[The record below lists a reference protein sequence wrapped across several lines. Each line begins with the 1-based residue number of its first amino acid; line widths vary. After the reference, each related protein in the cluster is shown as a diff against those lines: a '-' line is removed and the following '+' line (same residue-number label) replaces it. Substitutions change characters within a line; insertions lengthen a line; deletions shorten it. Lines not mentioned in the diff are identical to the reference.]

1 MNPPDENEGHANRA
15 DRTASPS
22 LQDRVRSLTLGLG
35 ASSELQSSN
44 RYVRQ
49 REGSD
54 EWYTSALN
62 LLDRSRTVTERQ
74 AGAELVAVKIQ
85 TLSLD
90 ELAGLWLA
98 AEDTFKEDAPLEVR
112 IVGFTL
118 IISSLRHTGLGL
130 GERVKLYRMTT
141 VPIHPSRTEQQ
152 IQTLSAL
159 TSDGHKLEP
168 FTRQFV
174 MFLCNGLG
182 PQYKATI
189 DSRRNAPRLKAGRN
203 RPRLPEERG
212 LYALLSL
219 VRNAIL
225 AQPDVIDGEEL
236 CVIVKQAIE
245 IAQLA
250 PSTLQMEEALSIVSA
265 VISVSHIPDSLLE
278 SCVELLSAI
287 SITIDALKDMAW
299 QSLTQLLR
307 TTQRVEVIRILS
319 RNVMP
324 TTDGKE
330 TPKVGGALAMI
341 LHLIRN
347 DGADQLPQID
357 FSLIYEALFEDPP
370 ASQKG
375 TRSCLH
381 AVGRLMEAPQFVAHL
396 FHDRWVALLAV
407 VCRSLGENNLSIQ
420 ERTPLVTLR
429 NMLISDSRYVPTRAN
444 SISVFEL
451 PDHVEDEL
459 KTIAKATSL
468 VWPRLVDEE
477 QTVAVILFYKMR
489 DILPLEAE
497 GPMAA
502 YISEHDLVFIGT
514 DHWTQALSGL
524 INRYLLT
531 NSYSV
536 GLRCA
541 VLKVLGE
548 IVSTLKSS
556 NMQSDN
562 NISDFRAIILDLI
575 NEFDIELESNV
586 EIINRV
592 ADFVAKYAQIVDQED
607 FRHLLRSLWPMLSF
621 IGTTSSAQNTLSRGS
636 TGNTVSVSIV
646 RIFMQSL
653 SESAEKASITFE
665 KLIDVV
671 GARELPTNVRLPAM
685 KLLTRLRC
693 NLTHAIIVI
702 PNPDALGLAAT
713 VARTEAT
720 YVRSN
725 TNQFQSDRSSLNEEQ
740 QFSRTGRTSTISQK
754 SHAGSRASTQSASR
768 HEADAHPAPPQW
780 MYPGAAGLQEEP
792 PTGPSRIVYQHT
804 WGADQNT
811 TLHLSYWLEEVIAIL
826 QKPDDWEV
834 YSYTVVHLP
843 SQLSNPTL
851 FSNAIPHIKL
861 LRNVI
866 VDQLISGKF
875 RDPPANSG
883 VKKADIALCLF
894 NTLVMLIGYSEHFA
908 RTEQDDIVRTILA
921 GIGSWDRAARICIQ
935 GLSISCHQ
943 LPQSITRSLSAIL
956 QKMSQIITQS
966 YLAMDILEFLAGL
979 ARLPDVYANLT
990 EHELRTVFAICIRHL
1005 QHLRDQRQKQHSGS
1019 DQVAHRTSGFSGE
1032 SVSAS
1037 ASSHIIDVQN
1047 DLPQYCFALA
1057 YHVLTIWFLSLRLV
1071 DRPKH
1076 VGWITSNL
1084 ASKDQD
1090 GNDFLEEQSQVT
1102 LDMMHRTA
1110 YLDLGE
1116 TLPSTG
1122 FIPSDGKVLKKSWLL
1137 GMSIVTVETA
1147 AATGL
1152 SHLIKRQASGTTHAL
1167 YQQHTADLPPHHV
1180 PAPTDVRSSVHG
1192 AESRLKVFPNHV
1204 FLQLHSTIAP
1214 TPAPMEA
1221 ICLPDDEA
1229 TRRAISAFDRND
1241 TVDGYKVGVI
1251 YVGRGQS
1258 HEGQILANTRGS
1270 DAFDGFL
1277 EGLGTKVPLEGAMF
1291 NTQGLDK
1298 EYNTDGTHTYAW
1310 RDRITE
1316 IVFHVPT
1323 LMPTDLEHDEQCVNK
1338 KRHVGNDHVNI
1349 IFNESGSPWVFNT
1362 IPSQFNYVSIVI
1374 TPEASATSEEQA
1386 SDSTCGKDDQDNE
1399 VNKPQKQMYYT
1410 IQTLAHPT
1418 FPQISPAASFK
1429 LLPLTHLPGLAR
1441 QIALH
1446 ATVFSNVWANREG
1459 GEHVSSWRN
1468 RLREIKKL
1476 RARFAGTGTSASE
1489 RFPGAKGSKTYA
1501 EGDRFTGTVVMG
1513 GLAEEDGI
1521 LSGLD
1526 FSRWAGPNP
1535 PLT

>member
-1 MNPPDENEGHANRA
+1 MNQPEDNEGNANRT
-15 DRTASPS
+15 DKTASPS

-35 ASSELQSSN
+35 ASSELQPSSK
-44 RYVRQ
+44 YAKQ
-49 REGSD
+49 REGGD
-54 EWYTSALN
+54 DWYTNALN
-62 LLDRSRTVTERQ
+62 LLDRCRTVTERQ
-74 AGAELVAVKIQ
+74 AGAELVATKIRN
-85 TLSLD
+85 LSLD
-90 ELAGLWLA
+90 ELGGLWSA
-98 AEDTFKEDAPLEVR
+98 TEDAFKEDAPLEVR

-118 IISSLRHTGLGL
+118 IISSLRHSRLGL
-130 GERVKLYRMTT
+130 GERSKLFWMTT
-141 VPIHPSRTEQQ
+141 VPILPSGTEQQ
-152 IQTLSAL
+152 IQTLGAL
-159 TSDGHKLEP
+159 TSNGKKLEP
-168 FTRQFV
+168 FTRPFV

-182 PQYKATI
+182 PQHKATI
-189 DSRRNAPRLKAGRN
+189 ESRRNAPRPKAGRN
-203 RPRLPEERG
+203 RPRLPEEKG
-212 LYALLSL
+212 LYAFLSL
-219 VRNAIL
+219 VKHVIF
-225 AQPDVIDGEEL
+225 AQSDAIDGEEL
-236 CVIVKQAIE
+236 RSIVEQAIE
-245 IAQLA
+245 IAHLA
-250 PSTLQMEEALSIVSA
+250 PSTIQMEEALSIINA

-278 SCVELLSAI
+278 PCVELLSAI
-287 SITIDALKDMAW
+287 STTIDALKDMAW
-299 QSLTQLLR
+299 QSLTELLR
-307 TTQRVEVIRILS
+307 TTQCTEVVTILS
-319 RNVMP
+319 RNMIS
-324 TTDGKE
+324 TTDGKHM
-330 TPKVGGALAMI
+330 PKAEGALAMI
-341 LHLIRN
+341 LHLILS
-347 DGADQLPQID
+347 DGADRLPQID
-357 FSLIYEALFEDPP
+357 FSLIYAVLFDTPS
-370 ASQKG
+370 ASQG
-375 TRSCLH
+375 ATHNCLH
-381 AVGRLMEAPQFVAHL
+381 TAGYLMEAPRFAAHL
-396 FHDRWVALLAV
+396 FRHRWVSLLAL
-407 VCRSLGENNLSIQ
+407 VCRSLGENNLSVR
-420 ERTPLVTLR
+420 ERTPLATLR
-429 NMLISDSRYVPTRAN
+429 NMLISDSRYLASGVNNT
-444 SISVFEL
+444 SIFEL
-451 PDHVEDEL
+451 PETVEDEL
-459 KTIAKATSL
+459 RTVAKATVL

-477 QTVAVILFYKMR
+477 QAVAMTIFYRMR
-489 DILPLEAE
+489 DILPVEAE
-497 GPMAA
+497 DLMAA
-502 YISEHDLVFIGT
+502 YISEHDLVLLGT
-514 DHWTQALSGL
+514 DHWIQALSGL
-524 INRYLLT
+524 VNRYLLT
-531 NSYSV
+531 TSYSV
-536 GLRCA
+536 RLRCA
-541 VLKVLGE
+541 VLKVLND

-556 NMQSDN
+556 NMRLDS
-562 NISDFRAIILDLI
+562 SASGFRAVILDLI
-575 NEFDIELESNV
+575 NKLDVKLEDSV

-592 ADFVAKYAQIVDQED
+592 ADFVAIYAQLVDPED
-607 FRHLLRSLWPMLSF
+607 FRRLLGSLWSMLSF
-621 IGTTSSAQNTLSRGS
+621 TGTASPASDVLSGGS
-636 TGNTVSVSIV
+636 PENTVSVSMV
-646 RIFMQSL
+646 RIFMQSM
-653 SESAEKASITFE
+653 SVSAEKTSMTFE

-671 GARELPTNVRLPAM
+671 RAQELPTIVRLPAM

-693 NLTHAIIVI
+693 DLAHVIIVI
-702 PNPDALGLAAT
+702 PNPDSFGLAAT
-713 VARTEAT
+713 IARTEAT
-720 YVRSN
+720 YVRSS
-725 TNQFQSDRSSLNEEQ
+725 TNQFQGDRSSVNEEQ
-740 QFSRTGRTSTISQK
+740 PFSRTGRTSTISQK
-754 SHAGSRASTQSASR
+754 SHVGSRASTQSASR
-768 HEADAHPAPPQW
+768 HEENSRPAPPQW
-780 MYPGAAGLQEEP
+780 MYPGAAGLLEEP
-792 PTGPSRIVYQHT
+792 LPGPSRIVYQHT
-804 WGADQNT
+804 WGADENT
-811 TLHLSYWLEEVIAIL
+811 TLRLSHWLEEVIAIL
-826 QKPDDWEV
+826 QNTDDWEV
-834 YSYTVVHLP
+834 YSYAVVHLP
-843 SQLSNPTL
+843 SQISNPTL

-866 VDQLISGKF
+866 VDQLLSGKF
-875 RDPPANSG
+875 RDPPANTG

-908 RTEQDDIVRTILA
+908 RTEQDDIVRTMLA
-921 GIGSWDRAARICIQ
+921 GMGSWDRAARICIQ
-935 GLSISCHQ
+935 GLSICCHQ
-943 LPQSITRSLSAIL
+943 LPQSISRSLSAIL

-1019 DQVAHRTSGFSGE
+1019 DQATHRTSGLSGE

-1037 ASSHIIDVQN
+1037 ASIHIIDVQK

-1090 GNDFLEEQSQVT
+1090 GNDVLDEQSQVT

-1116 TLPSTG
+1116 TLPSTD

-1152 SHLIKRQASGTTHAL
+1152 SHLIKRQASGTTYAL

-1180 PAPTDVRSSVHG
+1180 SASTDVMSSVHG
-1192 AESRLKVFPNHV
+1192 PESRLNIFPNHV

-1229 TRRAISAFDRND
+1229 TRRAVSAFDRND

-1251 YVGRGQS
+1251 YVSRGQS
-1258 HEGQILANTRGS
+1258 HEGQILANTRRS
-1270 DAFDGFL
+1270 EAFDIFL
-1277 EGLGTKVPLEGAMF
+1277 EGLGTKIPLEGAVF

-1323 LMPTDLEHDEQCVNK
+1323 LMPTDLEHDPQCVNK
-1338 KRHVGNDHVNI
+1338 KRHVGNDYVNI

-1374 TPEASATSEEQA
+1374 TPEASAASGGEA
-1386 SDSTCGKDDQDNE
+1386 SDNTTGKDDQQNE
-1399 VNKPQKQMYYT
+1399 ANKPQKQLYYT
-1410 IQTLAHPT
+1410 IQTLVHPT

-1429 LLPLTHLPGLAR
+1429 LLPLTRLPGLAR

-1446 ATVFSNVWANREG
+1446 AAVFSNVWANRDG